1 MAIEDNLLSRKA
13 RAEVVRRPINSA
25 MIDVRVSRGV
35 VHVSGRM
42 ATLPGQP
49 DVNLRQEMEIL
60 NKTLRSI
67 KDVKDVIWEMA
78 LPKDV
83 RDKHG
88 RKI

>member
-1 MAIEDNLLSRKA
+1 MGLEDNILSRQA
-13 RAEVVRRPINSA
+13 RAEVVRRPIDSA

-35 VHVSGRM
+35 IHVSGRL
-42 ATLPGQP
+42 ANLPGQP

-78 LPKDV
+78 LPKEQ